1 MEENE
6 NIPVEATGENADEV
20 LKTGDEIADAGS
32 ADDEAA
38 LDEEFGKLIKGK
50 YKNAYAKRTQSM
62 INRRFREVKELENL
76 RRTAAEVYGVADVTE
91 DVATAIKAGK
101 SPNNVRDDTARAAIG
116 VADEYDRLM
125 AEADEVKKIY
135 PSFDV
140 AKEAENPL
148 FSKLV
153 ASGVG
158 IKAAYEAIHHDS
170 IVAGAMMLAAKRV
183 ADAARRGTARPVSR
197 PGEGASSPTVA
208 ADPRLDVR
216 TMSADD
222 VRRILKRA
230 ENGEVIRF

>member
-6 NIPVEATGENADEV
+6 NVPVEVTGENADEV
-20 LKTGDEIADAGS
+20 LKTGDEAADAGS
-32 ADDEAA
+32 GDEDAA

-91 DVATAIKAGK
+91 DVVSAVKAGRTPE
-101 SPNNVRDDTARAAIG
+101 SRDDTARTAIG
-116 VADEYDRLM
+116 VADEYGRLM
-125 AEADEVKKIY
+125 AEADEVKKLY

-158 IKAAYEAIHHDS
+158 IKAAYEALHHDS

-183 ADAARRGTARPVSR
+183 ADAARRGAVLPASR
-197 PGEGASSPTVA
+197 PGEGASLPTTA
-208 ADPRLDVR
+208 ADPRPDVR

>member
-6 NIPVEATGENADEV
+6 NVSVGTAEENADEV
-20 LKTGDEIADAGS
+20 LATGDEAADAGRE
-32 ADDEAA
+32 DDESAI
-38 LDEEFGKLIKGK
+38 DEEFGKLIKGK

-91 DVATAIKAGK
+91 DVASAIKAGRP
-101 SPNNVRDDTARAAIG
+101 SPERDGAARAAVG

-183 ADAARRGTARPVSR
+183 ADAARRGTVLPASR
-197 PGEGASSPTVA
+197 PGEGASMPTAA
-208 ADPRLDVR
+208 ADPRPDVR